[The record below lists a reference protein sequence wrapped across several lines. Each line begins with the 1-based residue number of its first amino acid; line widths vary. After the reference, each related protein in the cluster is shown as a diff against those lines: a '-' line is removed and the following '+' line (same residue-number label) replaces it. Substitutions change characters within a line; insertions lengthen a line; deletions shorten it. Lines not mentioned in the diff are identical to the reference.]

1 MGIGRSSGNLRA
13 PDKFRRF
20 SGVGA
25 SFHISSRHQDFVN
38 RNPGRGVHGNVAE
51 QRAAV
56 KPGNALGFFFSGK
69 AKLDALNLQ

>member
-25 SFHISSRHQDFVN
+25 CFHISSRHQDFVN
-38 RNPGRGVHGNVAE
+38 RNSGRGIHGYVTE
-51 QRAAV
+51 QRATVHGSRCGQGVWHGGPSA
-56 KPGNALGFFFSGK
+56 GG
-69 AKLDALNLQ
+69 